1 MYYRNK
7 GVVLISVLMIV
18 LLLSSVAVL
27 IGNNYFVSFKRAQYQ
42 EFQNI
47 SINIFR
53 NIESLALRKIDNE
66 LRFNTKVHASNN
78 ALFIND
84 FIFELNQGVVTGKI
98 SDASNCFNINAVVKK
113 VKNDFKPNEKN
124 IEVFKRLMTF
134 NDVDLNL
141 ADEAI
146 DQIIDWIDKDSNP
159 RAYGLEDYY
168 YSGPLNNPKEYTA
181 SRLFYSVAELKSL
194 PAIETIGWEFFNN
207 NFCALP
213 DNSLEIN
220 INTLKINDN
229 QLLASM
235 FKNMSYEDAQY
246 ILDNIPE
253 EGFADI
259 NDLKKAF
266 PSYNFDSE
274 NRYIN
279 FSSSNFSLLTTFT
292 YERFY
297 SESKSTIYY
306 GPNNNSYIVS
316 RIYNGI

>member
-1 MYYRNK
+1 MLYRNK

-42 EFQNI
+42 EFQNV
-47 SINIFR
+47 SLNIFR

-66 LRFNTKVHASNN
+66 LKFNSKVHANNN

-98 SDASNCFNINAVVKK
+98 SDASNCFNINAIVKK
-113 VKNDFKPNEKN
+113 VNNDFKPNEKN
-124 IEVFKRLMTF
+124 IEVFRRLMSF
-134 NDVDLNL
+134 NEVDQNL

-168 YSGPLNNPKEYTA
+168 YSGPLNIPKEYTA
-181 SRLFYSVAELKSL
+181 SRLFYSVAELNSL
-194 PAIETIGWEFFNN
+194 TAIRSIGWEIFNK

-213 DNSLEIN
+213 DNSLKIN
-220 INTLKINDN
+220 INTLKINNDY
-229 QLLASM
+229 LFSSM
-235 FKNMSYEDAQY
+235 FKNMSFTDAQY

-253 EGFADI
+253 EGFKDI
-259 NDLKKAF
+259 TELKRFF
-266 PSYNFDSE
+266 PSYDFDSG
-274 NRYIN
+274 NMHIS
-279 FSSSNFSLLTTFT
+279 FSSSNFLLLTTFK
-292 YERFY
+292 YENFY
-297 SESKSTIYY
+297 SESISLIYY
-306 GPNNNSYIVS
+306 GPNNSYIVS

>member
-66 LRFNTKVHASNN
+66 LRFNTKVHANNN

-134 NDVDLNL
+134 NEVDLNL

-194 PAIETIGWEFFNN
+194 PAIKTIGWEIFNN

>member
-66 LRFNTKVHASNN
+66 LRFNTKVHANNN

-194 PAIETIGWEFFNN
+194 PAIKTIGWEIFNN

-253 EGFADI
+253 EGFANI

-274 NRYIN
+274 NRHIN

>member
-1 MYYRNK
+1 MLYRNK

-42 EFQNI
+42 EFQNV
-47 SINIFR
+47 SLNIFR
-53 NIESLALRKIDNE
+53 NIESLALKKIDTE
-66 LRFNTKVHASNN
+66 LKFNSKVHANNN
-78 ALFIND
+78 ALFKND

-98 SDASNCFNINAVVKK
+98 SDASNCFNINAIVKK
-113 VKNDFKPNEKN
+113 VNNDFKPNEKN
-124 IEVFKRLMTF
+124 IEVFRRLMSF
-134 NDVDLNL
+134 NEVDLNL

-194 PAIETIGWEFFNN
+194 PAIRSIGWEIFNK

-213 DNSLEIN
+213 DNSLKIN
-220 INTLKINDN
+220 INTLKINNDY
-229 QLLASM
+229 LFSSM
-235 FKNMSYEDAQY
+235 FKNMSFTDAQY

-253 EGFADI
+253 EGFKDI
-259 NDLKKAF
+259 TELKRFF
-266 PSYNFDSE
+266 PSYDFDSG
-274 NRYIN
+274 NMHIS
-279 FSSSNFSLLTTFT
+279 FSSSNFLLLTTFK
-292 YERFY
+292 YENFY
-297 SESKSTIYY
+297 SESISLIYY
-306 GPNNNSYIVS
+306 GPNNSYIVS

>member
-42 EFQNI
+42 EFQNT

-194 PAIETIGWEFFNN
+194 PAIKTIGWEIFNN

>member
-66 LRFNTKVHASNN
+66 LRFNTKVHANNN

-194 PAIETIGWEFFNN
+194 PAIKTIGWEIFNN

>member
-66 LRFNTKVHASNN
+66 LRFNTKVHANN
-78 ALFIND
+78 NPLFIND

-194 PAIETIGWEFFNN
+194 PAIKTIGWEIFNN

-259 NDLKKAF
+259 NDLKRAF

>member
-42 EFQNI
+42 EFQNT

-66 LRFNTKVHASNN
+66 LRFNTKVHANNN

-194 PAIETIGWEFFNN
+194 PAIKTIGWEIFNN

-274 NRYIN
+274 NRHIN

>member
-66 LRFNTKVHASNN
+66 LRFNTKVHANNN

-194 PAIETIGWEFFNN
+194 PAIKTIGWEIFNN

-274 NRYIN
+274 NRHIN

>member
-1 MYYRNK
+1 MYYKNK

-66 LRFNTKVHASNN
+66 LRFNTKVHANNN

-134 NDVDLNL
+134 NEVDLNL

-194 PAIETIGWEFFNN
+194 PAIKTIGWEIFNN

-274 NRYIN
+274 NRHIN

>member
-42 EFQNI
+42 EFQNT

-66 LRFNTKVHASNN
+66 LRFNTKVHANNN

-194 PAIETIGWEFFNN
+194 PAIKTIGWEIFNN

>member
-134 NDVDLNL
+134 NEVDLNL

-194 PAIETIGWEFFNN
+194 PAIKTIGWEIFNN

>member
-1 MYYRNK
+1 MYYKNK

-66 LRFNTKVHASNN
+66 LRFNTKVHANNN

-134 NDVDLNL
+134 NEVDLNL

-194 PAIETIGWEFFNN
+194 PAIKTIGWEIFNN

>member
-1 MYYRNK
+1 
-7 GVVLISVLMIV
+7 
-18 LLLSSVAVL
+18 
-27 IGNNYFVSFKRAQYQ
+27 
-42 EFQNI
+42 
-47 SINIFR
+47 
-53 NIESLALRKIDNE
+53 
-66 LRFNTKVHASNN
+66 
-78 ALFIND
+78 
-84 FIFELNQGVVTGKI
+84 VVTGKI

-194 PAIETIGWEFFNN
+194 PAIKTIGWEFFNN

>member
-42 EFQNI
+42 EFQNV
-47 SINIFR
+47 SLNIFR

-66 LRFNTKVHASNN
+66 LRFNTKVHANNN
-78 ALFIND
+78 ALFRND

-98 SDASNCFNINAVVKK
+98 SDASNCFNINAIVKK
-113 VKNDFKPNEKN
+113 VKNDYKPNEIN

-134 NDVDLNL
+134 NEVDLNL
-141 ADEAI
+141 VDEAI

-194 PAIETIGWEFFNN
+194 PAIKSIGWELFDN

-213 DNSLEIN
+213 DNSLVIN
-220 INTLKINDN
+220 INTLKINDD
-229 QLLASM
+229 QLFASM
-235 FKNMSYEDAQY
+235 FKNMSYIDAQY

-253 EGFADI
+253 EGFRDI
-259 NDLKKAF
+259 NDLKRAF
-266 PSYNFDSE
+266 PSYDFNSG
-274 NRYIN
+274 NTHIN
-279 FSSSNFSLLTTFT
+279 FSSSNFLLLTTFT
-292 YERFY
+292 YENFY

>member
-66 LRFNTKVHASNN
+66 LRFNTKVHANNN

-194 PAIETIGWEFFNN
+194 PAIKTIGWEFFNN

-274 NRYIN
+274 NRYIK

>member
-84 FIFELNQGVVTGKI
+84 FIFKLNQGVVTGKI

-124 IEVFKRLMTF
+124 IEVFKRLMNF
-134 NDVDLNL
+134 NQVDLNL

-181 SRLFYSVAELKSL
+181 SRLFYSIAELKSL
-194 PAIETIGWEFFNN
+194 PAIKTIGWEFFNN

-259 NDLKKAF
+259 NDLKRAF
-266 PSYNFDSE
+266 PSYDFDSG
-274 NRYIN
+274 NTYIN

>member
-66 LRFNTKVHASNN
+66 LRFNTKVHANNN
-78 ALFIND
+78 ALFIHD

-134 NDVDLNL
+134 NEVDLNL

-194 PAIETIGWEFFNN
+194 PAIKTIGWEIFNN

>member
-84 FIFELNQGVVTGKI
+84 FIFKLNQGVVTGKI

-134 NDVDLNL
+134 NEVDLNL

-194 PAIETIGWEFFNN
+194 PAIKTIGWEIFNN

>member
-1 MYYRNK
+1 MLYRNK

-27 IGNNYFVSFKRAQYQ
+27 IGNNYLVSFKRAQYQ
-42 EFQNI
+42 EFQNV
-47 SINIFR
+47 SLNIFR

-66 LRFNTKVHASNN
+66 LKFNSKVHSNNN

-98 SDASNCFNINAVVKK
+98 SDASNCFNINAIVKK
-113 VKNDFKPNEKN
+113 VNNDFKPNEKN
-124 IEVFKRLMTF
+124 IEVFRRLMSF
-134 NDVDLNL
+134 NEVDLNL

-194 PAIETIGWEFFNN
+194 PAIRNIGWEIFNK

-213 DNSLEIN
+213 DNSLKIN
-220 INTLKINDN
+220 INTLKINDHY
-229 QLLASM
+229 LFASM
-235 FKNMSYEDAQY
+235 FKNMSFTDAQY

-253 EGFADI
+253 EGFKNI
-259 NDLKKAF
+259 TELKRVF
-266 PSYNFDSE
+266 PSYDFDSE
-274 NRYIN
+274 NMHIN
-279 FSSSNFSLLTTFT
+279 FSSSNFLLLTTFT
-292 YERFY
+292 YENFY
-297 SESKSTIYY
+297 SESISLIYY
-306 GPNNNSYIVS
+306 GPNNSYIVS

>member
-7 GVVLISVLMIV
+7 GVVLISVLMLV

-42 EFQNI
+42 EFQNV
-47 SINIFR
+47 SLNIFR

-66 LRFNTKVHASNN
+66 LRFNTKVHANNN
-78 ALFIND
+78 ALFTSD

-98 SDASNCFNINAVVKK
+98 SDASNCFNINAIVKK
-113 VKNDFKPNEKN
+113 VQNDFKPNDKN
-124 IEVFKRLMTF
+124 IEVFKRLMTI
-134 NDVDLNL
+134 NEIDLNIV
-141 ADEAI
+141 DEAI

-168 YSGPLNNPKEYTA
+168 YSGPLNNPQEYTA

-194 PAIETIGWEFFNN
+194 PAIKTIGWDFFNN

-220 INTLKINDN
+220 INTLKMSDDM
-229 QLLASM
+229 LLASI
-235 FKNMSYEDAQY
+235 FKNMSYTDAQY

-253 EGFADI
+253 EGFSDMA
-259 NDLKKAF
+259 DLKRTF
-266 PSYNFDSE
+266 PSYNFDSG
-274 NRYIN
+274 NIHIN
-279 FSSSNFSLLTTFT
+279 FSSSNFSLLTTLS
-292 YERFY
+292 YDNFY
-297 SESKSTIYY
+297 SESISSIYY
-306 GPNNNSYIVS
+306 GANNNSYIVS